1 MKEKWLE
8 HPESIG
14 QTAGLMRLLSDPTR
28 LRVLG
33 LLQPGEMNVTAL
45 CNVLGLAQP
54 TVSHHLGLLRTA
66 RLVRTRRDGKQVF
79 YSLNPEHLATPNG
92 LQGLHLSYG
101 QVEVRLGCNG
111 QVR

>member
-1 MKEKWLE
+1 MNEKWLE
-8 HPESIG
+8 HPESVC

-33 LLQPGEMNVTAL
+33 LLQPGEMNVTSL
-45 CNVLGLAQP
+45 CNELGLAQP

-79 YSLNPEHLATPNG
+79 YSLNPEHLFTPDG
-92 LQGLHLSYG
+92 DDGLHLSYG
-101 QVEVRLGCNG
+101 NVEVQMGCNG
-111 QVR
+111 HVR

>member
-79 YSLNPEHLATPNG
+79 YSLNPEHLVTPNG
-92 LQGLHLSYG
+92 QEGLHLSYG

-111 QVR
+111 RVR